1 MRILAPLF
9 VTASLTVLLTAC
21 GESTAPTAPNAPA
34 TTAPSFNP
42 NISLQVTAW
51 GPQEAKVG
59 AELPNK
65 QPDGNVGI
73 WIKVNSTEGLG
84 DAQVLFGGQP
94 AEKIALA
101 PDLVT
106 AAVPAAWFA
115 SAGDK
120 EIVIKQV
127 GSQKTFAVG
136 SFKIQP

>member
-1 MRILAPLF
+1 MRTLISLLAVVSMTAF
-9 VTASLTVLLTAC
+9 VTGC
-21 GESTAPTAPNAPA
+21 GESTPPAKPSSVTAPA
-34 TTAPSFNP
+34 FNP
-42 NISLQVTAW
+42 NINLQVTAW

-84 DAQVLFGGQP
+84 EAQVLFGGQP
-94 AEKIALA
+94 AEKIAFA

-120 EIVIKQV
+120 EVVIKQV

-136 SFKIQP
+136 VFKIQP